1 MDHQNDNEDPL
12 CLPADFGDLNAEQL
26 RAIVIEDRQRC
37 VQLEKEV
44 FKTLADKRKLE
55 VQYKALQETNTIN
68 AKNRNN
74 TSSAFTLPSEFK
86 QAWDE
91 LVTELMIDAFTNIDQ
106 Y

>member
-1 MDHQNDNEDPL
+1 MDKQNEEGEDPL
-12 CLPADFGDLNAEQL
+12 CLPADFGNFDADQL
-26 RAIVIEDRQRC
+26 RKMVIEDRQRC

-55 VQYKALQETNTIN
+55 AQYKALQETNTIN

-86 QAWDE
+86 
-91 LVTELMIDAFTNIDQ
+91 
-106 Y
+106 

>member
-1 MDHQNDNEDPL
+1 M
-12 CLPADFGDLNAEQL
+12 
-26 RAIVIEDRQRC
+26 VIEERNRTI
-37 VQLEKEV
+37 QLEKDA
-44 FKTLADKRKLE
+44 FKTLVEKRKIE
-55 VQYKALQETNTIN
+55 AQYKALQEANTVN

-86 QAWDE
+86 SAWDE

>member
-1 MDHQNDNEDPL
+1 
-12 CLPADFGDLNAEQL
+12 
-26 RAIVIEDRQRC
+26 
-37 VQLEKEV
+37 
-44 FKTLADKRKLE
+44 
-55 VQYKALQETNTIN
+55 LQEANTIN

-106 Y
+106 YQEIVPLVSELFIMVREEILNNKREITIDVA

>member
-1 MDHQNDNEDPL
+1 M
-12 CLPADFGDLNAEQL
+12 
-26 RAIVIEDRQRC
+26 
-37 VQLEKEV
+37 
-44 FKTLADKRKLE
+44 
-55 VQYKALQETNTIN
+55 QEANTIN

-106 Y
+106 YQEIVPLVSELFIMVREEILNNKREITIDVAKVMNLIDKQTSA

>member
-1 MDHQNDNEDPL
+1 MDKQNEEGEDPL

-26 RAIVIEDRQRC
+26 RTLVIEDRKRC
-37 VQLEKEV
+37 FQLEKEV

-55 VQYKALQETNTIN
+55 AQYKVLQETNTIN

-91 LVTELMIDAFTNIDQ
+91 LVSELMIDAFSNID
-106 Y
+106 